1 MVDPLRSSCSR
12 DYFPDYNLEAFIFH
26 ACFVGYLGDRP
37 GGLQNDGQDG
47 VLMVAVVDATAFGL
61 EIGVFSE
68 AR

>member
-1 MVDPLRSSCSR
+1 MSSCSQ
-12 DYFPDYNLEAFIFH
+12 DYCPDYNLEAFIYH

-37 GGLQNDGQDG
+37 GGLLNDGQDG
-47 VLMVAVVDATAFGL
+47 VLMVVVVDAAAFGL

>member
-1 MVDPLRSSCSR
+1 M
-12 DYFPDYNLEAFIFH
+12 
-26 ACFVGYLGDRP
+26 GYLGDRP

-61 EIGVFSE
+61 ETGVFSE